1 MELFGTIA
9 TGLKEDEH
17 NLISTTTKKR
27 RKIETFGVAVHD

>member
-17 NLISTTTKKR
+17 NLMSIKTKKR
-27 RKIETFGVAVHD
+27 RKIKIFGVEV